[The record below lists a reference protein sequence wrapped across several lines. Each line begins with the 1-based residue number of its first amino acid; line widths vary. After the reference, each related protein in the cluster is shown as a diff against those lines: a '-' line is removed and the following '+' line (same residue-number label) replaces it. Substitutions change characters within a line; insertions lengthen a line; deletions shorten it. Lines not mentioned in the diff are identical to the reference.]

1 MFISMKKSHFLTFVF
16 TTIGFILF
24 AQHPNILI
32 STEANP
38 NEISIAMDLKD
49 PMHLLAGANIGSI
62 YTSVDGGVTWKR
74 LVQESTH
81 GVWGDPVVAID
92 QESNYYHFHLSK
104 PEDGN
109 YIDRIVCQK
118 STDRGES
125 FNNGSYAGLNGSK
138 AQDKPW
144 VAIDRLRNILYL
156 SWTQFDKYD
165 SKDPEDKSNIM
176 FSKSLNS
183 GKTWSE
189 ATQINSVSGDCLD
202 DDNTVEG
209 AVPAVAPNG
218 DVFVTWMGP
227 NGLVY
232 NRSMDGGNN
241 WLEEEQKVHD
251 IPGGWAFNI
260 PGISRANG
268 FPILEIDRSGG
279 KNHGTMY
286 INWSDQRN
294 GEHDTD
300 IWLTKSIDQGKTWTD
315 PIRVNQDETQTQ
327 QFFTWM
333 DIDQVNG
340 NLYFVYHDRRNHTG
354 DSTDVYL
361 SYSKD
366 GGESFKDLK
375 VSESPFMP
383 NDTVF
388 FGDYNNIAA
397 HGGVIRPVWTR
408 LDDTNLSVW
417 TSIIENHVLDSERN
431 LDFKARLTPQGMI
444 VSLKEKSKTKLE
456 LKRMDGSL
464 VYHWGMK
471 TLRPKETLLE
481 MRTPLKPGVYLI
493 TADTPTIRYSR
504 SIVVKSETSN

>member
-1 MFISMKKSHFLTFVF
+1 MKKSHFLTFVF
-16 TTIGFILF
+16 STIAFTLI

-32 STEANP
+32 SNEANP
-38 NEISIAMDLKD
+38 NEISIAMDSQD
-49 PMHLLAGANIGSI
+49 PMHLLAGANIASI
-62 YTSVDGGVTWKR
+62 FTSDDGGIIWNRIEQK
-74 LVQESTH
+74 STH

-118 STDRGES
+118 STDRGKR
-125 FNNGSYAGLNGSK
+125 FNNGTYAGLNGEK

-144 VAIDRLRNILYL
+144 VVIDRSRNILYL

-165 SKDPEDKSNIM
+165 SKDPDDKSNIM
-176 FSKSLNS
+176 FSKSMDS
-183 GKTWSE
+183 GETWSE
-189 ATQINSVSGDCLD
+189 AIQINSVSGDCLD
-202 DDNTVEG
+202 DDGTVEG

-218 DVFVTWMGP
+218 DVYVTWIGP

-232 NRSMDGGNN
+232 NRSMDGGNT
-241 WLEEEQKVHD
+241 WLQEEQKIHD
-251 IPGGWAFNI
+251 IPGGWSF
-260 PGISRANG
+260 GISGINRANG
-268 FPILEIDRSGG
+268 FPIIKIDRSNG
-279 KNHGTMY
+279 KNHGTIY

-300 IWLTKSIDQGKTWTD
+300 IWLTKSKDQGKTWTD

-333 DIDQVNG
+333 DIDQTNG

-354 DSTDVYL
+354 DSTDVYI
-361 SYSKD
+361 SYTKD
-366 GGESFKDLK
+366 GGESFGDVKI
-375 VSESPFMP
+375 SESAFMP

-397 HGGVIRPVWTR
+397 HGDVIRPVWTR
-408 LDDTNLSVW
+408 LDNTKLSVW
-417 TSIIENHVLDSERN
+417 TSIIDNHLLDTGRN
-431 LDFKARLTPQGMI
+431 RDFKATPTAQGMR
-444 VSLKEKSKTKLE
+444 VSLKEKSKAGIQ

-471 TLRPKETLLE
+471 RLSPKETILE

-493 TADTPTIRYSR
+493 TADAPTIRYSR
-504 SIVVKSETSN
+504 SIVVKAETIEKK